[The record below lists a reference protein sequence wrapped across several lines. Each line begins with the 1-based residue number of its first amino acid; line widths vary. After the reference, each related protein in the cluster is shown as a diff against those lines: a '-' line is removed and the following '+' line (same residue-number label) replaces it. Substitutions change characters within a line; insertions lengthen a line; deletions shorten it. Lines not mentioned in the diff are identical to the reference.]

1 MKRTLDRKFYIPK
14 NYDTRI
20 VPKGVLAEIYLFDH
34 GKPAAMGFGGKR
46 AAPDFHFTFPTE
58 ARRTFYVSRYIDGLI
73 EKKKTKDERKA
84 KAKAF
89 EHALKVDD
97 ILYTSWGYDQT
108 NIDFYQVTKLVGKK
122 SVRLSRIAS
131 RIVETENDHPSSNY
145 VVAAKDSF
153 IRKDEQNMLKRV
165 QEGNSIR
172 IESYSHAT
180 PWDGTP
186 KRKTAFGW
194 GH

>member
-97 ILYTSWGYDQT
+97 ILYSSWGYGQT

-122 SVRLSRIAS
+122 SIELRKISGAI
-131 RIVETENDHPSSNY
+131 DHHDGCQSNM
-145 VVAAKDSF
+145 VVGRPGAFLGEAK
-153 IRKDEQNMLKRV
+153 LKRV
-165 QEGNSIR
+165 QEGNSVKVR
-172 IESYSHAT
+172 SFAWAHPWSGSPVRETDAYS
-180 PWDGTP
+180 
-186 KRKTAFGW
+186 